1 MTAATATRTR
11 RTRRADDETAVD
23 AANAILRATSGA
35 FEWTP
40 QRERAAQLIAENELE
55 LVEIAAAVGVQR
67 MTLYRWRN
75 ADEFAGRVADLQGQ
89 IAASALRQTIGK
101 KHRRIQYL
109 QELMERQRA
118 AMDARAARAA
128 ADPDAPA
135 EAATGLF
142 ESKTVM
148 SASGKTKTDWK
159 FDAQLVREYR
169 QTLEQAARELGQ
181 ISDKVEVSGETIIRR
196 YVGVDVESV

>member
-1 MTAATATRTR
+1 MTAAALTKPRKTGAPKS
-11 RTRRADDETAVD
+11 AETAAD
-23 AANAILRATSGA
+23 LAQL
-35 FEWTP
+35 FTP
-40 QRERAAQLIAENELE
+40 GGWKWNTERERAAQLVAENEMDFAT
-55 LVEIAAAVGVQR
+55 IAAAIGVSR
-67 MTLYRWRN
+67 KTLHNWRN
-75 ADEFAGRVADLQGQ
+75 VDEFSGRVADLQGQ
-89 IAASALRQTIGK
+89 IAASSLRQTIGK
-101 KHRRIQYL
+101 KHKRIAYL

-118 AMDARAARAA
+118 AMDARAARAS
-128 ADPDAPA
+128 ADPEAPA

-142 ESKTVM
+142 ESRTIM

-159 FDAQLVREYR
+159 FDAALVREYR